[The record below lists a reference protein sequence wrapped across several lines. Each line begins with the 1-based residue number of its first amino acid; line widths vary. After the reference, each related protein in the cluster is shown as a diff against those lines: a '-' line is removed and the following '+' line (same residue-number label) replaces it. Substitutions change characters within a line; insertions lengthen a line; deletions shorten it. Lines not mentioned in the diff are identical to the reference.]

1 MSNVGFKVGRE
12 GGVLHTVDH
21 VTEFAAFARCGDV
34 IEVSQP
40 APLPGQF
47 KRWCRMCSLPADE
60 IEFLTANLWRC
71 AEPGPVTT
79 NGFRPAS

>member
-1 MSNVGFKVGRE
+1 MSQVGFKVGRP
-12 GGVLHTVDH
+12 GGVLHTLDR
-21 VTEFAAFARCGDV
+21 VTEFAPIGRCGEV
-34 IEVSQP
+34 IEVAQP

-60 IEFLTANLWRC
+60 IEFLTASLWRR
-71 AEPGPVTT
+71 AGFGLVPT